1 MIIRHA
7 DTKKEANEGRWAG
20 MVIQATSSEEVIAR
34 HGVVAAPAIY
44 KYTSVV
50 IARGEGV
57 YVFDPEARRYLD
69 FAAGIATNNVGHC
82 HPEVVEAIR
91 EQAGRL
97 IHAASHVA
105 YYEPYV
111 ALAEK
116 VRSIAPGSLREGKVI
131 LVNSGSEAVE
141 AAVKLARYITGRS
154 TVIAFLGSFHGRPMG
169 ALALTAS
176 NAAYRRHLDGLM
188 AGVHHAP
195 YPYTSR
201 CPFGHRDPEECA
213 QSSFTY
219 IHLLLRTVVPPEDL
233 AAIIVEPILGEGGY
247 VVPPPSFLPGLRRIC
262 DEVGALLIADEV
274 QTGLGRTGRWYAVEH
289 WGVVPDLTTFAK
301 PLGGGLPLGAVLG
314 RADLMDR
321 WPPGAHGSTFGGN
334 PVACAAGLATLR
346 VMEREGLV
354 QRAAELGSKALAFL
368 RDVQRDH
375 PEIGD
380 VRGLGLMIGVEL
392 VEPDGSPAVGKVK
405 EVIAKATGDGLLLT
419 KCGESVIRICPPLV
433 ISWDQL
439 EEGLGILVRAISSV

>member
-1 MIIRHA
+1 
-7 DTKKEANEGRWAG
+7 
-20 MVIQATSSEEVIAR
+20 MVMQATSSQEVIAR
-34 HGVVAAPAIY
+34 HRAAVAPAIY

-57 YVFDPEARRYLD
+57 YVVDLEGRRYLD

-97 IHAASHVA
+97 IHASHVA

-116 VRSIAPGSLREGKVI
+116 VRAVAPGSLREGKVI
-131 LVNSGSEAVE
+131 FVNSGSEAVE
-141 AAVKLARYITGRS
+141 AAVKLARYVTGRP

-176 NAAYRRHLDGLM
+176 NPAYRRHLDGLM

-195 YPYTSR
+195 YPYPFR

-213 QSSFTY
+213 EASLAY
-219 IHLLLRTVVPPEDL
+219 IRLLLRTAVPPEDL

-247 VVPPPSFLPGLRRIC
+247 VVPPPNFLPGLCEIC
-262 DEVGALLIADEV
+262 REVGALLIADEV

-289 WGVVPDLTTFAK
+289 WGVVPDIVALAK

-334 PVACAAGLATLR
+334 PVACAAGLATIK

-354 QRAAELGSKALAFL
+354 QKAAELGGKALAFL
-368 RDVQRDH
+368 RDAGRDQ
-375 PEIGD
+375 PGIGD
-380 VRGLGLMIGVEL
+380 VRGMGLMIGVEL
-392 VEPDGSPAVGKVK
+392 VEPDGSPAIGKVS
-405 EVIAKATGDGLLLT
+405 EVIKKATEDGLLLT
-419 KCGESVIRICPPLV
+419 KCGESVIRICPPLG

-439 EEGLGILVRAISSV
+439 QEGLTILLRAIAAAYGSQ